1 MADPSPFGG
10 GELLRV
16 AVARTR
22 VEHAPERQRGPLTAT
37 LVVSLAVQRALDVVV
52 AGGGVPA
59 AARRIRAADPGRR
72 RDTAGPD
79 RAALGRDHLVDLLLG
94 LAALAICGI
103 PPRLRAL
110 RSATAIA

>member
-52 AGGGVPA
+52 AGGGVLQLLA
-59 AARRIRAADPGRR
+59 ASVPLTPGG
-72 RDTAGPD
+72 AGT
-79 RAALGRDHLVDLLLG
+79 RQALIAPLWAGTKLVDLLLG

-110 RSATAIA
+110 RPATAIA